1 MEDVRN
7 MKREE
12 RKNLELEIKARKEVI
27 KRLTYP
33 IAQLVKADAK
43 ERAKRKERAAALS
56 EYKTIVEAQDAYG
69 YGIITD
75 DEYDAICEAIE
86 SGEKYVEETMTPVNL
101 ALKILRDFTRQMES
115 EIRSLEFELLPPEE
129 QAKRR
134 ADSEEIRE
142 RAAARRAVR
151 KEVQS

>member
-1 MEDVRN
+1 MEDV
-7 MKREE
+7 REE
-12 RKNLELEIKARKEVI
+12 RKNIELEIKARKEVT

-33 IAQLVKADAK
+33 IDQLVKADAK
-43 ERAKRKERAAALS
+43 ERAKREERAATLS
-56 EYKTIVEAQDAYG
+56 EYKTIAEAQDAYG

-134 ADSEEIRE
+134 AETDEIKK
-142 RAAARRAVR
+142 RAEARRNAR
-151 KEVQS
+151 KKDEEK